1 MQTGFLNMFSAN
13 ASQSTL
19 KNEPYQSKQTDSY
32 DSNKWEKEWDKA
44 YDKTKDIEKV
54 EKPEHKEALKKIYK
68 KVESQLTEGKPT
80 EKVEEMTELE
90 ALEAMNEEILALLAE
105 GLQLPKEV
113 IVEQLEAL
121 NQEPVDLLV
130 QKNFMTLVEDLTGMT
145 SEHLL
150 SESETIKQ
158 IANLFHQLEDL
169 KADFKDLLQQQTA
182 EMLPSDTPLEQMMA
196 TQKSG
201 ETTTEATTLEA
212 VLANS
217 GEESE
222 MGSVEQMRLEL
233 KAEGTEEGFATA
245 SGEGKVAT
253 SLGLDLPIQFA
264 METRQGNW
272 QTHPF
277 QNFTSEAVR
286 TGLAQDTEIIRQM
299 VERMELTRLDQTNEL
314 TMELHPKSLGKLSI
328 KIAETQGIV
337 TAQIKVD
344 NEKAKEM
351 LLQEIAVLQ
360 EKLEAQGV
368 KIEGLQVDVREQTHQ
383 SVHTQE
389 KQKASKRIEEILNK
403 QLDDLKLEEEV
414 AATQE
419 ATLINDSENEINLKV

>member
-1 MQTGFLNMFSAN
+1 
-13 ASQSTL
+13 
-19 KNEPYQSKQTDSY
+19 
-32 DSNKWEKEWDKA
+32 
-44 YDKTKDIEKV
+44 
-54 EKPEHKEALKKIYK
+54 
-68 KVESQLTEGKPT
+68 
-80 EKVEEMTELE
+80 
-90 ALEAMNEEILALLAE
+90 
-105 GLQLPKEV
+105 
-113 IVEQLEAL
+113 
-121 NQEPVDLLV
+121 
-130 QKNFMTLVEDLTGMT
+130 
-145 SEHLL
+145 
-150 SESETIKQ
+150 
-158 IANLFHQLEDL
+158 
-169 KADFKDLLQQQTA
+169 
-182 EMLPSDTPLEQMMA
+182 
-196 TQKSG
+196 
-201 ETTTEATTLEA
+201 
-212 VLANS
+212 
-217 GEESE
+217 
-222 MGSVEQMRLEL
+222 
-233 KAEGTEEGFATA
+233 
-245 SGEGKVAT
+245 
-253 SLGLDLPIQFA
+253 
-264 METRQGNW
+264 
-272 QTHPF
+272 
-277 QNFTSEAVR
+277 
-286 TGLAQDTEIIRQM
+286 M